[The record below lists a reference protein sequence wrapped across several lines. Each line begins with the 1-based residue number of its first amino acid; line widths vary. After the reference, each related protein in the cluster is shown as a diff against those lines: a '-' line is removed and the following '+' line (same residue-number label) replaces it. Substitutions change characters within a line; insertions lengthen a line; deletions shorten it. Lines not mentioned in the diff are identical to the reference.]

1 MVIGLN
7 CIFAPLTMDWGFS
20 LSVLIYATDRL
31 KSVPLLAFHRSRL
44 GAAQRVEVELQV
56 PLLVRPDHLIPGH
69 FAARVSR
76 HSTEDRGQRGLG
88 ALFSFVV
95 ELAGFYAFDQR
106 LHLRADRRMQVDLAG
121 VDLVA
126 RLLAFLNLVEN
137 DRGGA
142 ALERL
147 GGAVR
152 AEEPLALLAV
162 ALVAELVRI
171 EADVNVVR
179 VDVGQDEMIAAQVIG
194 RYGVD
199 LLAQRAPA
207 DAHRLH
213 RMRLHRP
220 VDDVQN
226 VDVLFDQ
233 NVARKSAVE
242 NPVADARLQVGHA
255 GFVLAPE
262 VVRVI
267 KALAE
272 NDVADLA
279 GMDALNHSAIA
290 FVEAL
295 LESDVKADFALR
307 LLARGDHPLAALD
320 VGRYRLF
327 AVDVLARVDGGFEVL
342 GVEIRRAGDQ
352 HEVDVL
358 RLQELLVS
366 PVAFEE
372 VRVRNLRAALLFGHL
387 VEVGAGREHAVF
399 EHVGQRRDA
408 DVGVV

>member
-44 GAAQRVEVELQV
+44 GAAQRVEVKLQV
-56 PLLVRPDHLIPGH
+56 PLLVRPDHLIPGQ

-76 HSTEDRGQRGLG
+76 HPAEDRGQSGLG
-88 ALFSFVV
+88 ALFGFVV

-142 ALERL
+142 AMERF
-147 GGAVR
+147 GGAVC

-199 LLAQRAPA
+199 LLPQRAPA

-242 NPVADARLQVGHA
+242 DPVADARLEIGHA
-255 GFVLAPE
+255 RFVLASE

-267 KALAE
+267 EALAE

-279 GMDALNHSAIA
+279 RVDALDHSAIA
-290 FVEAL
+290 LVVAF
-295 LESDVKADFALR
+295 LESDVDADFALR
-307 LLARGDHPLAALD
+307 LLAGGDHPLAALD
-320 VGRYRLF
+320 VGRDRLF
-327 AVDVLARVDGGFEVL
+327 AVGMFARVDGGFQVF
-342 GVEIRRAGDQ
+342 GVEIGRTGNQ
-352 HEVDVL
+352 HQVDVF
-358 RLQELLVS
+358 RLHKLLVS
-366 PVAFEE
+366 PGAFEE
-372 VRVRNLRAALLFGHL
+372 V
-387 VEVGAGREHAVF
+387 
-399 EHVGQRRDA
+399 
-408 DVGVV
+408 